1 MDGFVDFLYQVKDFL
16 NPKIMIDWMLE
27 TLGVYVYVGLFAIV
41 FAETG
46 LAVGFFLPGDSLLVV
61 AGLFAAAGKM
71 NLAVLMV
78 SLFVAA
84 VIGDAVGYYS
94 GRKAGEAIF
103 NKPKSKLFNPKHLK
117 KANEFYEKHG
127 GKTII
132 IARFVP
138 IVRTFAPIVAGAAK
152 MSYRQFAIYNI
163 TGGFAWVVS
172 MLLAGYFLGG
182 LVEQMVQRV
191 FGIEGFKLEDH
202 IDKVVIVVVF
212 LSILPIIYEFIKSR
226 REIGEAVELVVDEIT
241 DDDDDDDDDGDGD
254 QDGDR
259 KRGRDKD

>member
-1 MDGFVDFLYQVKDFL
+1 MESIFEFFHWVKDFIL
-16 NPKIMIDWMLE
+16 NPKILLDWMLA
-27 TLGVYVYVGLFAIV
+27 TLGGYVYVGLFAIV

-61 AGLFAAAGKM
+61 AGLFAAAGKL
-71 NLAVLMV
+71 NLAILMIT
-78 SLFVAA
+78 LFVAA
-84 VIGDAVGYYS
+84 VVGDGVGYFS

-117 KANEFYEKHG
+117 KAHDFYEKHG

-163 TGGFAWVVS
+163 VGGFAWVVS
-172 MLLAGYFLGG
+172 MLSAGYFLGG
-182 LVEQMVQRV
+182 LVERFVRNV
-191 FGIEGFKLEDH
+191 FGIEGFLLEDH

-212 LSILPIIYEFIKSR
+212 LSVLPIVFEFIRSR
-226 REIGEAVELVVDEIT
+226 REIGKAVEVVVDEIAGEE
-241 DDDDDDDDDGDGD
+241 DEAPG
-254 QDGDR
+254 
-259 KRGRDKD
+259 KV